1 MPSESVDGNDDPDSE
16 PGRRRHIKNSGSPR
30 ADSTTNPM
38 SNILNRLKRGSAKTP
53 ENLGADAQALGTHGG
68 QRVTEKISEVT
79 KLFEEMQRLGL
90 EATGLGKFI
99 ASLHKLA
106 VASGVSPENLALVI
120 KEVSELSE
128 GKQMSIAQTKRHI
141 QNLSERQKL
150 LQKEVAGLEKKKD
163 TLAVELGLRELEHST
178 TRDTLTEYERIKQ
191 QLEQNALSF
200 TDLSKLVLL
209 ISAAKKI
216 GYDSAAVIAAL
227 SDLEHKVEERKKIET
242 EIEDMLDTKRIAQE
256 RVLVLEQE
264 ISDKQQTLKSAEELG

>member
-16 PGRRRHIKNSGSPR
+16 PGRRRYIKNRGSPS

-38 SNILNRLKRGSAKTP
+38 SNILNRLKRGKSARTP
-53 ENLGADAQALGTHGG
+53 ANLDTGPQAVETQGG
-68 QRVTEKISEVT
+68 QRVTEKISDVT

-90 EATGLGKFI
+90 EPAGLGKFI

-150 LQKEVAGLEKKKD
+150 LQKE
-163 TLAVELGLRELEHST
+163 
-178 TRDTLTEYERIKQ
+178 
-191 QLEQNALSF
+191 
-200 TDLSKLVLL
+200 
-209 ISAAKKI
+209 
-216 GYDSAAVIAAL
+216 
-227 SDLEHKVEERKKIET
+227 
-242 EIEDMLDTKRIAQE
+242 
-256 RVLVLEQE
+256 
-264 ISDKQQTLKSAEELG
+264 